1 MKVGRVTG
9 ADLRAALEASCLRGA
24 LPPVDLRAVCYL
36 VSITKNYQNRADSD
50 PKDDTLV
57 RAIRTIKNQSKT
69 LRFDG
74 ESSCFECGCDVVIY
88 VCECNSCRSGDVG
101 CRKSLKMWAGGVI
114 YCKPDKMLKNRKS
127 DKPTTRK
134 IWRVGGGGAGMQR
147 DRHKGR
153 VLGQSEDA
161 SSQIT

>member
-1 MKVGRVTG
+1 MCVCATAVG
-9 ADLRAALEASCLRGA
+9 
-24 LPPVDLRAVCYL
+24 
-36 VSITKNYQNRADSD
+36 
-50 PKDDTLV
+50 
-57 RAIRTIKNQSKT
+57 
-69 LRFDG
+69 
-74 ESSCFECGCDVVIY
+74 
-88 VCECNSCRSGDVG
+88 SGDVG